1 MGNNSEQKKGIQINK
16 LKRYKLILDLYK
28 LHKTEDIPTTIVLKR
43 YIQPVYPIKNYT
55 LYDFMHSSKQ
65 ITCWITNPKVNTMT
79 GNELFHEYTS
89 KRDYT
94 GSEAD
99 EYAQLLETIW
109 FHIRNKIFD
118 LLELAEKEGKRLKV
132 LDLTENGKIYRDE
145 IYTTDI
151 IFV

>member
-1 MGNNSEQKKGIQINK
+1 
-16 LKRYKLILDLYK
+16 
-28 LHKTEDIPTTIVLKR
+28 
-43 YIQPVYPIKNYT
+43 
-55 LYDFMHSSKQ
+55 
-65 ITCWITNPKVNTMT
+65 MT